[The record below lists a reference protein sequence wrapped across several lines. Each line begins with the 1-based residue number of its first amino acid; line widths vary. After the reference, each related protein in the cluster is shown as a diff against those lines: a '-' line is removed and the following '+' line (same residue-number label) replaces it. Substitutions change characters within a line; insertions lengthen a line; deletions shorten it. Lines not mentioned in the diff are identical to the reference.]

1 MALDSLTV
9 SSMESD
15 EVDEDNEDEEEDDDE
30 EEGSLLDAGMVSQQ
44 LL

>member
-1 MALDSLTV
+1 
-9 SSMESD
+9 MESD
-15 EVDEDNEDEEEDDDE
+15 EVDEDNEDEDEDDDE